1 MRARRAASIG
11 SLPCRAA
18 PLRCSPMPTS
28 SLSRAAHC
36 SLPHAPLFFLP
47 SLFFFLL
54 YSKLEQSHGWPPS
67 LRPIRRLHDLPVQTL
82 APKPPPPPPPAS
94 PNPSRTPS
102 RPNRRESKLQTTM
115 NSSSAPHRRSPTSGP
130 SPSNL
135 GIEIDSPRLTDACAL
150 LVLTRSHCF
159 RARSR
164 AMPLPA
170 CCCSPQATR
179 TRLCAA
185 PPSAPTPPSLA
196 ESSHGRPVAS
206 HSPEHRHTPSP
217 TAAVHCSRGQHA
229 SGRPPPR

>member
-1 MRARRAASIG
+1 MLKHVHRCNTQVFEHMLIKFKIFKPSQQCWAAFMRARRAASIG

-54 YSKLEQSHGWPPS
+54 YSELEQSHGWPPS

-102 RPNRRESKLQTTM
+102 RPNRRESKL
-115 NSSSAPHRRSPTSGP
+115 
-130 SPSNL
+130 
-135 GIEIDSPRLTDACAL
+135 
-150 LVLTRSHCF
+150 
-159 RARSR
+159 
-164 AMPLPA
+164 
-170 CCCSPQATR
+170 
-179 TRLCAA
+179 
-185 PPSAPTPPSLA
+185 
-196 ESSHGRPVAS
+196 
-206 HSPEHRHTPSP
+206 
-217 TAAVHCSRGQHA
+217 
-229 SGRPPPR
+229 